1 MSTPSKATKQGGSG
15 VSPRSGTRP
24 PVARQFGQ
32 PNGNPRHNGAWKK
45 EDTARGKLEALG
57 KLTEQEL
64 LAIVK
69 DKNAPMLERRIA
81 RALLNEN
88 DWKVTESMI
97 NQVYG
102 MPKQEIKQT
111 NIELKPILGKPK
123 KGK

>member
-1 MSTPSKATKQGGSG
+1 MCAASKATRQAG
-15 VSPRSGTRP
+15 VSPRSGTP
-24 PVARQFGQ
+24 PPKEYQFGQ
-32 PNGNPRHNGAWKK
+32 PNGNPRNRGGWRHA
-45 EDTARGKLEALG
+45 DTARGKLEALG

-64 LAIVK
+64 LVIVK
-69 DKNAPMLERRIA
+69 DKKAPMLERRIA

>member
-1 MSTPSKATKQGGSG
+1 M
-15 VSPRSGTRP
+15 
-24 PVARQFGQ
+24 
-32 PNGNPRHNGAWKK
+32 
-45 EDTARGKLEALG
+45 
-57 KLTEQEL
+57 
-64 LAIVK
+64 AIVK

>member
-1 MSTPSKATKQGGSG
+1 MSTTSKATKQARTG
-15 VSPRSGTRP
+15 VSPISGTRP
-24 PVARQFGQ
+24 PVAHQFGQ

-123 KGK
+123 KDK